1 MDTENPDEGGGGS
14 TPSIHPSD
22 QTIPE
27 EPESGP
33 EKTIITSISGDKE
46 REKHFYIIFLSGPL
60 MGKMHLL
67 EEGTVVL
74 GRVGEVDIPINDL
87 GISRKHCAILFHKGQ
102 AVLKDLGSTNGT
114 FLNGKRVTEAELREG
129 DKIQISSSTIL
140 KFDQQDKIENIFHK
154 ELYKMAVVDA
164 LTGAYNK
171 RFFEERI
178 QEEFS
183 YCFRN
188 KVPLALV
195 MYDIDHFKK
204 INDTY
209 GHPAGDFVLSRMAGL
224 TKTIVRS
231 EDILAR
237 YGGEEFVVI
246 LKATDAEGAL
256 TLAERLRRL
265 IEETDFEFEGKKIKV
280 TISVGLAT
288 LVGQNLANWET
299 MLKLADSLL
308 YKSKNNGRNRVSAG

>member
-1 MDTENPDEGGGGS
+1 MDEKEDK
-14 TPSIHPSD
+14 
-22 QTIPE
+22 E
-27 EPESGP
+27 ESVDR
-33 EKTIITSISGDKE
+33 TIITSIDELAKE
-46 REKHFYIIFLSGPL
+46 KEKHAYIIFLSGPL

-74 GRVGEVDIPINDL
+74 GRIQEVDIPVNDL
-87 GISRKHCAILFHKGQ
+87 GISRRHCAIEYSKGR

-114 FLNGKRVTEAELREG
+114 YLNGAKIPEAELRDG
-129 DKIQISSSTIL
+129 DKIQISSSTIF
-140 KFDQQDKIENIFHK
+140 KFAQQDQIENIFHE
-154 ELYKMAVVDA
+154 ELYKMAVIDA

-178 QEEFS
+178 REEFS

-188 KVPLALV
+188 KVPLSIL
-195 MYDIDHFKK
+195 MFDIDHFKK
-204 INDTY
+204 INDTF
-209 GHPAGDFVLSRMAGL
+209 GHPTGDFVLGRISAL
-224 TKTIVRS
+224 AKTIIRN

-265 IEETDFEFEGKKIKV
+265 IDETEFEFEGKKIHV
-280 TISVGLAT
+280 TISIGVAT
-288 LVGQNLANWET
+288 LTGQNFTNWET
-299 MLKLADSLL
+299 MFKLADTLL
-308 YKSKNNGRNRVSAG
+308 YKSKNAGRNQVSAS

>member
-1 MDTENPDEGGGGS
+1 MHPEDTGPNE
-14 TPSIHPSD
+14 T
-22 QTIPE
+22 
-27 EPESGP
+27 ESSP
-33 EKTIITSISGDKE
+33 EKTVITSINGDRGKD
-46 REKHFYIIFLSGPL
+46 KHFYIIFLSGPL

-67 EEGTVVL
+67 EEGTIVL
-74 GRVGEVDIPINDL
+74 GRVAEVDLPINDL
-87 GISRKHCAILFHKGQ
+87 GISRKHCAIEFRGGKAL
-102 AVLKDLGSTNGT
+102 LKDFGSTNGT

-129 DKIQISSSTIL
+129 DKIQISSSTIF

-164 LTGAYNK
+164 LTGVYNK
-171 RFFEERI
+171 RYFEERV

-188 KVPLALV
+188 KVPLSLV
-195 MYDIDHFKK
+195 MFDIDHFKK

-209 GHPAGDFVLSRMAGL
+209 GHPTGDYVLSRIAGL
-224 TKTIVRS
+224 AKTIVRS

-246 LKATDAEGAL
+246 LKASDAEGAL

-265 IEETDFEFEGKKIKV
+265 IEESEFDFEEKKIRI
-280 TISVGLAT
+280 TISVGVAS
-288 LVGQNLANWET
+288 LVGQNFANWET

-308 YKSKNNGRNRVSAG
+308 YKSKNAGRNRVSAS

>member
-1 MDTENPDEGGGGS
+1 MDHPDD
-14 TPSIHPSD
+14 TV
-22 QTIPE
+22 PE
-27 EPESGP
+27 EPDSAP

-46 REKHFYIIFLSGPL
+46 KDKHFYIIFLSGPL

-67 EEGTVVL
+67 EEGSIVL
-74 GRVGEVDIPINDL
+74 GRVGDVDIPINDL
-87 GISRKHCAILFHKGQ
+87 GISRKHCEIVFNNNGQAILR
-102 AVLKDLGSTNGT
+102 DLGSTNGT
-114 FLNGKRVTEAELREG
+114 FLNGKRVDEAELREG

-171 RFFEERI
+171 RFFEERV

-188 KVPLALV
+188 KVPLSLV
-195 MYDIDHFKK
+195 MFDIDHFKK

-209 GHPAGDFVLSRMAGL
+209 GHPTGDYVLSRIAGL

-237 YGGEEFVVI
+237 YGGEEFIVI
-246 LKATDAEGAL
+246 LKATDAEGAF

-265 IEETDFEFEGKKIKV
+265 IEESEFDFEGKKVQV
-280 TISVGLAT
+280 TISVGVAS
-288 LVGQNLANWET
+288 LVGQNFANWET
-299 MLKLADSLL
+299 MLKLADTLL
-308 YKSKNNGRNRVSAG
+308 YKSKNSGRNRVSAG

>member
-1 MDTENPDEGGGGS
+1 VSNHPEDTA
-14 TPSIHPSD
+14 
-22 QTIPE
+22 PE
-27 EPESGP
+27 EAESSP
-33 EKTIITSISGDKE
+33 EKTIITSIDGD
-46 REKHFYIIFLSGPL
+46 REKDKHFYIIFLSGPL

-67 EEGTVVL
+67 EEGMITL

-87 GISRKHCAILFHKGQ
+87 GISRKHCALLFHQGK
-102 AVLKDLGSTNGT
+102 AILKDLGSTNGT
-114 FLNGKRVTEAELREG
+114 FLNGKRVAEAELREG

-164 LTGAYNK
+164 LTSAYNK
-171 RFFEERI
+171 RYFEERI

-188 KVPLALV
+188 KVPLSLV
-195 MYDIDHFKK
+195 MFDLDHFKSV
-204 INDTY
+204 NDTF
-209 GHPAGDFVLSRMAGL
+209 GHPAGDFVLSRIAGL
-224 TKTIVRS
+224 TKTIIRG
-231 EDILAR
+231 EDVLAR

-246 LKATDAEGAL
+246 LKATDADGAA

-265 IEETDFEFEGKKIKV
+265 VEESDFDFEGKKIPV
-280 TISVGLAT
+280 TISVGVASLT
-288 LVGQNLANWET
+288 GQNFANWET

-308 YKSKNNGRNRVSAG
+308 YKSKNGGRNRVSAS

>member
-1 MDTENPDEGGGGS
+1 LSNVKDTPED
-14 TPSIHPSD
+14 TA
-22 QTIPE
+22 PE
-27 EPESGP
+27 EQESSP
-33 EKTIITSISGDKE
+33 EKTIITSIDGD
-46 REKHFYIIFLSGPL
+46 REKDKHFYIIFLSGPL

-67 EEGTVVL
+67 EEGTITL
-74 GRVGEVDIPINDL
+74 GRVGDVDIPINDL
-87 GISRKHCAILFHKGQ
+87 GISRKHCAVLFHKGK
-102 AVLKDLGSTNGT
+102 AILKDLGSTNGT
-114 FLNGKRVTEAELREG
+114 FLNGKRVAEAELREG

-171 RFFEERI
+171 RYFEERI

-188 KVPLALV
+188 KVPLSLV
-195 MYDIDHFKK
+195 IFDLDHFKSV
-204 INDTY
+204 NDTF
-209 GHPAGDFVLSRMAGL
+209 GHPAGDFVLARVAAL

-231 EDILAR
+231 EDVLAR

-246 LKATDAEGAL
+246 LKATDADGAH

-265 IEETDFEFEGKKIKV
+265 IEETDFDFEGKKIPV
-280 TISVGLAT
+280 TISVGVASLN
-288 LVGQNLANWET
+288 GQNLANWEA
-299 MLKLADSLL
+299 MLKLADTLL
-308 YKSKNNGRNRVSAG
+308 YKSKNGGRNRVSAG